1 MLCGLTWQLHHNVTR
16 RSRAALAAY
25 LSARIVLVAWCVAI
39 VAMLRGTRYDH
50 VHVHH
55 LYLGWALAAFA
66 DSNHPISAVMLA
78 IGSGIFVQGCGP
90 SRPPEMSCEWRSIP

>member
-1 MLCGLTWQLHHNVTR
+1 MLGLTWELHYNLTR
-16 RSRAALAAY
+16 KSRAALAAY
-25 LSARIVLVAWCVAI
+25 LSARIVLVAWCAAI

-55 LYLGWALAAFA
+55 LYLGWTLALFA

-78 IGSGIFVQGCGP
+78 IGTGIFVQGCAM
-90 SRPPEMSCEWRSIP
+90 SRLRPQHWL